1 MTEKLLTGTLTQT
14 VARLENAVHY
24 LLSPRNLEPVVQ
36 SIVNLTTLLTSICYV
51 YADQI
56 HLFFV
61 GKM

>member
-14 VARLENAVHY
+14 VARLEIAVHY
-24 LLSPRNLEPVVQ
+24 LLSPRNLKPVFQ
-36 SIVNLTTLLTSICYV
+36 SIVSLTKSICYV

-61 GKM
+61 GKL